1 MDAPLHVITAAVAI
15 VAALPLLVWGIATS
29 GTTRADRIHDNL
41 GRATLASD
49 LTTDGAGSDRMGRLV
64 RPALRAMGQRT
75 RRLTPSAWVDHLD
88 RRLKLAGA
96 PRRWLLERILGAKL
110 LLGIG
115 GAALGFALVSSDASP
130 VNVLTAVVA
139 IAGGYGTP
147 DVILWGR
154 AQERQTQIRV
164 ALPDTLDQMTIS
176 MEAGIGFD
184 AAVMKAAEAGDGP
197 LSEELRRVLGE
208 IKLGIGRRE
217 AFQHLVDR
225 TDVPELRTFVFA
237 VNQAD
242 QYGLP
247 VSQVLRTQAK
257 EVRLRRHQR
266 AEEQALKIPVKIVL
280 PLVACIF
287 PSLFIILL
295 GPAAIRIARV
305 LL

>member
-1 MDAPLHVITAAVAI
+1 MDAPLHVVTAAAAI
-15 VAALPLLVWGIATS
+15 VAAIPLLVWGIAS
-29 GTTRADRIHDNL
+29 ANSSSSDRIHDNL
-41 GRATLASD
+41 QRAAVAG
-49 LTTDGAGSDRMGRLV
+49 DGGNAPGPVARLV
-64 RPALRAMGQRT
+64 IQPVRALGRRT
-75 RRLTPSAWVDHLD
+75 RSLTPAAWVEHLD
-88 RRLKLAGA
+88 RRLQLAGA
-96 PRRWLLERILGAKL
+96 PRAWPLERVLGAKL
-110 LLGIG
+110 ILGLVGIGIAGTLLGSEVSPLNLLSALIAVAG
-115 GAALGFALVSSDASP
+115 MYAA
-130 VNVLTAVVA
+130 
-139 IAGGYGTP
+139 P
-147 DVILWGR
+147 DLILWGR
-154 AQERQTQIRV
+154 AQERQAAIRV

-184 AAVMKAAEAGDGP
+184 AAVMKATEAGYGP
-197 LSEELRRVLGE
+197 LSDELRRVLAE
-208 IKLGIGRRE
+208 IKLGTGRRE

-247 VSQVLRTQAK
+247 ISQVLRVQAK